1 MNKLKYIFQ
10 SSLILVFL
18 SVLVQNNVAAEPT
31 INIEQLFGFYAN
43 IVEKAQSG
51 NPDLAISILS
61 NIIKMDPKA
70 LKEQGVPTECRGKQI
85 HSIILQGV
93 SSLIRTRILQ

>member
-1 MNKLKYIFQ
+1 MNRLKYIFH
-10 SSLILVFL
+10 SSLILIFL
-18 SVLVQNNVAAEPT
+18 GVLVQNNVAAEPT
-31 INIEQLFGFYAN
+31 INMEQLFGFYAN

-70 LKEQGVPTECRGKQI
+70 LKAQGVPTENAEVNR
-85 HSIILQGV
+85 V
-93 SSLIRTRILQ
+93 S